1 MSKIKKITN
10 LYKLF
15 GTFNLINPYPRIEL
29 DKEWIL
35 SDKEIKA
42 IENRFD
48 VELENKYLK
57 KYNKY
62 TGKTNNVYIFVH
74 KNRMSKIISKCK
86 IYIANDE
93 EIYSQIAK
101 NIKLTDYDKI
111 YLQDI
116 GVNIKDY
123 YNELPF

>member
-10 LYKLF
+10 LYELF

-35 SDKEIKA
+35 SDKEIKS

-86 IYIANDE
+86 IYIVNDE